1 MYISV
6 CLYYIYT
13 HRSSVFLSIFC
24 SVCWRKSIAEKEEQR
39 DIITREILEKE
50 VKDRKMGSV
59 PPELSLD
66 FAPSFVPKTITDFLR
81 ELSMIGSVSER
92 ALKLDDFVKRLE
104 EEMGKI
110 DAFKRELPLCMI
122 LLNDGWF
129 WIYLCFKFSF
139 LRNGFLILDDFD
151 TWVLFIF

>member
-1 MYISV
+1 
-6 CLYYIYT
+6 
-13 HRSSVFLSIFC
+13 
-24 SVCWRKSIAEKEEQR
+24 
-39 DIITREILEKE
+39 
-50 VKDRKMGSV
+50 MGSV

-81 ELSMIGSVSER
+81 EVSMIGSVSER

-129 WIYLCFKFSF
+129 LYIFVCVCVFFSINLVF
-139 LRNGFLILDDFD
+139 GEMGFLF
-151 TWVLFIF
+151 